1 MPGDR
6 RGSRIPPSVLSR
18 GITSQYGAKIRGV
31 PPIPMEGDSAD
42 RSGCLSRS
50 FAMHFLQRRLTLMK
64 KSGIDLV
71 IDVGAN
77 QGQFARTMR
86 DQLSYRGR
94 IVSFEPLTNAFAALR
109 RAAAGDPSWICYNI
123 AL

>member
-1 MPGDR
+1 MGP
-6 RGSRIPPSVLSR
+6 VLS
-18 GITSQYGAKIRGV
+18 QNIRGATNSN
-31 PPIPMEGDSAD
+31 GWLL
-42 RSGCLSRS
+42 RGYGGCLRRS

-86 DQLSYRGR
+86 DQLGYRGR
-94 IVSFEPLTNAFAALR
+94 IVSFEPLTHAFAALLR
-109 RAAAGDPSWICYNI
+109 TAAGDPSWSC
-123 AL
+123 